1 VERLEVRDP
10 QKLAYLTQTTLSPSD
25 VSAIVTKLSERFPA
39 IVGPRAADICYATQ
53 NRQDAVV
60 AIAPECDFVLVVG
73 SSNSSNAA
81 RLVEV
86 SERAGCR
93 AVLIDD
99 ETQLRMEWFQTVR
112 TVGVT
117 AAASSPPQLVD
128 RVVQAVRGLG
138 ATEVETRVTSTENV
152 SFPLPMEVR

>member
-1 VERLEVRDP
+1 
-10 QKLAYLTQTTLSPSD
+10 
-25 VSAIVTKLSERFPA
+25 
-39 IVGPRAADICYATQ
+39 
-53 NRQDAVV
+53 
-60 AIAPECDFVLVVG
+60 VLVVG

-99 ETQLRMEWFQTVR
+99 ETQLRVDWFRPVR

-117 AAASSPPQLVD
+117 AAASSPPHLVD
-128 RVVQAVRGLG
+128 RIVQAVRGLG
-138 ATEVETRVTSTENV
+138 ATEVETRITRTENV
-152 SFPLPMEVR
+152 TFPLPMELR

>member
-1 VERLEVRDP
+1 
-10 QKLAYLTQTTLSPSD
+10 
-25 VSAIVTKLSERFPA
+25 VSKLSERFPA

-53 NRQDAVV
+53 NRQDAVL
-60 AIAPECDFVLVVG
+60 AIAPECDLVVVIG

-81 RLVEV
+81 RLIEV

-99 ETQLRMEWFQTVR
+99 ETHLRMEWFRAVR

-138 ATEVETRVTSTENV
+138 PTEVEARVTRTENV
-152 SFPLPMEVR
+152 TFPLPMEVR